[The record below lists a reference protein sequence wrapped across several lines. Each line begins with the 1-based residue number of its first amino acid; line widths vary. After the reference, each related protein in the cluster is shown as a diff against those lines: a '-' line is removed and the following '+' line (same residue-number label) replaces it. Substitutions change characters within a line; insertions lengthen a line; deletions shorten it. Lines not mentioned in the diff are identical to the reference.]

1 MSPPS
6 NFTCHMHETN
16 VVVKLN
22 MCGSRGG
29 EGKGFL
35 TLLPPKS
42 GRDLTLMSGYKVLL
56 FSKLDINHIWCFPNT
71 LRFF

>member
-1 MSPPS
+1 ML
-6 NFTCHMHETN
+6 ETN

-29 EGKGFL
+29 GGEGLL

-42 GRDLTLMSGYKVLL
+42 GRDLTLMSGYKVFL
-56 FSKLDINHIWCFPNT
+56 FSRRDINHI
-71 LRFF
+71 